1 MVTMWKIDRL
11 GMWKIDSLDD
21 FIPLFSFSSSN
32 LLVVSDNPEKNM
44 ACLESIKSSI
54 EDYLEKREM
63 EGKVRI
69 IGFSSEKDI
78 IDFQND
84 LQSLE
89 EQYEKP
95 RWGNVYETINE
106 LKNEDTGN
114 GVFYYI
120 PIYHEWHTIP
130 DWDVPDK
137 DMIYT
142 WKDFM
147 RDTIHDTYTWSIP
160 FILSMDKESYGQI
173 DFKGGTGSRLSGYGV
188 LFPIDISS
196 QTKTADTQFPT

>member
-1 MVTMWKIDRL
+1 MVS
-11 GMWKIDSLDD
+11 MWKIDSLDD
-21 FIPLFSFSSSN
+21 FIPIFSLSSSN
-32 LLVVSDNPEKNM
+32 LLVVSDNPEQNM
-44 ACLESIKSSI
+44 ACLEIVKSSI
-54 EDYLEKREM
+54 EEYLEKREI

-78 IDFQND
+78 SDFQDD

-89 EQYEKP
+89 KQYKKP
-95 RWGNVYETINE
+95 QWGNVYETINE
-106 LKNEDTGN
+106 LKDKDTGK
-114 GVFYYI
+114 GAFYYI

-147 RDTIHDTYTWSIP
+147 RDTIHDTHTRSIP
-160 FILSMDKESYGQI
+160 FIFSIDKESYGQI
-173 DFKGGTGSRLSGYGV
+173 DFKGGTGSRLSGYGC
-188 LFPIDISS
+188 LILE
-196 QTKTADTQFPT
+196 